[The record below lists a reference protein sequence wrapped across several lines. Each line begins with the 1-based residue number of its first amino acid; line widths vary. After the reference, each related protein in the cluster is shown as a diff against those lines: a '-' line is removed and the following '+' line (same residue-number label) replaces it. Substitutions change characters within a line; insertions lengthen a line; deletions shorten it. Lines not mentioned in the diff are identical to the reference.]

1 MTNRFTG
8 QLALVTAASK
18 GLGKAIAKQ
27 LAFEG
32 AQVIIASRNEYNL
45 NQTCIE
51 LDQVGGCKPVAIN
64 ADLSNPESVNTMYS
78 KIKKQFGKL
87 DIVVI
92 ITGDPPT
99 GSFSQLDNDMWE
111 RAFYHQLLSTVNLA
125 RGAYPLFKE
134 AGGGR
139 LLTVASSSLK
149 ASIPGFMLSNTIR
162 ASVAEFVK
170 SLSVEWAKD
179 GILVN
184 TIFPS
189 RSALDRSSSEE
200 FAKAMMYFISDENT
214 YMTGSTVTI
223 DGGMVKV

>member
-8 QLALVTAASK
+8 QLALVTATSK
-18 GLGKAIAKQ
+18 GLGKSIAKQ
-27 LAFEG
+27 LVSEG
-32 AQVIIASRNEYNL
+32 AQVIIVSRNEYSL
-45 NQTCIE
+45 NEAKVE
-51 LDQVGGCKPVAIN
+51 LDQLGGSKSVAIH
-64 ADLSNPESVNTMYS
+64 ADLSSPESIHTMYAM
-78 KIKKQFGKL
+78 IRNQFGKL

-92 ITGDPPT
+92 NTGDPST
-99 GSFSQLDNDMWE
+99 GSFSQLESNMWE
-111 RAFYHQLLSTVNLA
+111 RAFYHQLMSTVYITQ
-125 RGAYPLFKE
+125 GAYPLFKN

-139 LLTVASSSLK
+139 LLVVASSSLK

-162 ASVAEFVK
+162 AGVAEFVK

-214 YMTGSTVTI
+214 YMTGSTVTV
-223 DGGMVKV
+223 DGGMAKV